1 MENNQNHDYL
11 SPATEQPA
19 EPPATPEPQALQQIT
34 GRKVIQPLN
43 PASPP
48 DAVPPVAP
56 AQPASTPAPTP
67 LPAGPIPAQETVQ
80 PVAQPA
86 VVSGSFAFDETA
98 AAATSAASAAP
109 TQTYLT
115 GSQLAEEKQSI
126 PKGIY
131 VLVAWNAL
139 GLITSFFDASSTGV
153 LYTVG
158 LLLSLLVTVGL
169 LFRLEAMRKLYIVL
183 SVVVALAGG
192 FEILGLYALQARYH
206 QAQNNYE
213 AAVAKLDAAGRINAS
228 QKKKLTDTGKDLSAK
243 TKSADKALT
252 YTYAIVG
259 TGALVNI
266 GAAVYL
272 TRPSVKEA
280 FRTLEA

>member
-1 MENNQNHDYL
+1 
-11 SPATEQPA
+11 
-19 EPPATPEPQALQQIT
+19 
-34 GRKVIQPLN
+34 V
-43 PASPP
+43 
-48 DAVPPVAP
+48 
-56 AQPASTPAPTP
+56 
-67 LPAGPIPAQETVQ
+67 
-80 PVAQPA
+80 
-86 VVSGSFAFDETA
+86 
-98 AAATSAASAAP
+98 
-109 TQTYLT
+109 
-115 GSQLAEEKQSI
+115 EEKQPI

-131 VLVAWNAL
+131 ALAAWNAF

-213 AAVAKLDAAGRINAS
+213 AAVGKLDAAGRINAS
-228 QKKKLTDTGKDLSAK
+228 QKKQLADMGKDLSAK

-259 TGALVNI
+259 TGALVNV

-280 FRTLEA
+280 FHTLEA